1 MSAAIKK
8 ISASILTALLLT
20 SFFSF
25 NVSASSDGT
34 VSSDTAA
41 SESLIVLDD
50 ETPETPENPQN
61 TESPTQ
67 PVPFKAPAGATL
79 TYRTRARYRKWEKKY
94 KKQANLSGSVGKKR
108 TLEALQIKLKSST
121 SGKIQY
127 RTHAYKKGWGAFKT
141 NGKTSGKKGYKLD
154 MIQIRLTG
162 ALAEKYDIY
171 YRVHVRTSNGWL
183 DWAKNGEIAGVM
195 HYARF
200 IEAIQIVLT
209 EKGAGKPG
217 AVAGVKSQRSTAVMN
232 ADHIKK
238 AMTEKAQGISS
249 KTKWLILC
257 DTSKFFAGVF
267 KGSKGNW
274 KLVRFIYVGVGKAA
288 TPTKKGKHPIK
299 GKKKK
304 FFAGAVR
311 CKYCTRYY
319 KNYYF
324 HSVPYYWNGK
334 KVYSPTLGK
343 RISHG
348 CIRMATDDAKYIY
361 KNVPKK
367 SMAYVY

>member
-1 MSAAIKK
+1 MRTAFKK
-8 ISASILTALLLT
+8 VSVSILTALLLT

-25 NVSASSDGT
+25 SVSASSD
-34 VSSDTAA
+34 VSVSD
-41 SESLIVLDD
+41 SLIVLDD
-50 ETPETPENPQN
+50 ETPENPETPDTPPKS
-61 TESPTQ
+61 ESPT
-67 PVPFKAPAGATL
+67 VTFKAPAGATL
-79 TYRTRARYRKWEKKY
+79 TYRTRARYKKWEKKY
-94 KKQANLSGSVGKKR
+94 KKQANLSGSIGKKR
-108 TLEALQIKLKSST
+108 TLEALQIKIKSST

-171 YRVHVRTSNGWL
+171 YRVHVRTTNGWL
-183 DWAKNGEIAGVM
+183 DWAKNGETAGVM

-209 EKGAGKPG
+209 EKDAGKPG
-217 AVAGVKSQRSTAVMN
+217 AVLGIKSQRSSALMT

-238 AMTEKAQGISS
+238 AMTEKAQSVSS

-257 DTSKFFAGVF
+257 DTSNFFAAVF

-274 KLVRFIYVGVGKAA
+274 KLVRFIYVGVGKVK

-304 FFAGAVR
+304 FFADVVR
-311 CKYCTRYY
+311 CKHLPRL
-319 KNYYF
+319 
-324 HSVPYYWNGK
+324 HQNGN
-334 KVYSPTLGK
+334 
-343 RISHG
+343 R
-348 CIRMATDDAKYIY
+348 
-361 KNVPKK
+361 
-367 SMAYVY
+367 